1 METEEEA
8 ALNAEAAA
16 DASVTGRQRVA
27 QYDEF
32 GEELGGSSGE
42 SDDDAGDYDEDAGS
56 DEDEV
61 SRQGSRPPSGVAV
74 RLRAARRCRIL
85 VRSVSI

>member
-56 DEDEV
+56 DDEDEV

-85 VRSVSI
+85 RSVSI